1 MKPAARRV
9 LLLGYGNPGR
19 LDDGLGP
26 ALADIVARQGL
37 DGVTVDSDYQLQVE
51 NAALIAD
58 HDVVVFAD
66 ATVAGDRPYT
76 FERVKPAADASF
88 TTHSVSAPALLALA
102 HDHFESRAEGYMLAI
117 RGQDF
122 DGFGE
127 RFSEQ
132 ATANLAV
139 AARFI
144 LERLHERRFD
154 EVRAG
159 THADELS
166 CVTSA

>member
-1 MKPAARRV
+1 M
-9 LLLGYGNPGR
+9 
-19 LDDGLGP
+19 
-26 ALADIVARQGL
+26 
-37 DGVTVDSDYQLQVE
+37 
-51 NAALIAD
+51 
-58 HDVVVFAD
+58 
-66 ATVAGDRPYT
+66 
-76 FERVKPAADASF
+76 
-88 TTHSVSAPALLALA
+88 SAPALLALA
-102 HDHFESRAEGYMLAI
+102 HDHFESRAEAYMLAI

-122 DGFGE
+122 EGFGE

-154 EVRAG
+154 EVSAG

-166 CVTSA
+166 CAPSV